1 MIKIPIAFLFTLSF
15 SHLTS
20 CNIKKTPA
28 ISTLHIDNLTYSSYR
43 WRHSKADTGSEL
55 FIDNYLFIN
64 GDGKYLVMR
73 HAAAFEPAQYFKGS
87 IGDSM
92 IDLIEKALNKKWD
105 STYFNLEPRIYDGN
119 SYDLNYVTNG
129 QQKNI

>member
-64 GDGKYLVMR
+64 GDV
-73 HAAAFEPAQYFKGS
+73 FIP
-87 IGDSM
+87 GDSPP
-92 IDLIEKALNKKWD
+92 ILQDLSSKLDSIIFNSNISSGVFSLEKYSKILTKRSLANSGGLPILQSPNIEIK
-105 STYFNLEPRIYDGN
+105 
-119 SYDLNYVTNG
+119 
-129 QQKNI
+129 